1 MVQACLAVLLRLDYS
16 SDRETIKNLPLAKYA
31 AGHFSNHVEF
41 ERELSHIQDGGD
53 RIFD

>member
-16 SDRETIKNLPLAKYA
+16 IDRETIKNLPLAKYA
-31 AGHFSNHVEF
+31 AEQFDNHAEF
-41 ERELSHIQDGGD
+41 ERGLSRIQDGGD